1 MVHPQRGLRQS
12 CPLSPYLFILCAEAF
27 SSLIHVAE
35 VAKLIQGIRFS
46 KDLMVLHLFFLDDS
60 LIFCRAA
67 TRDCCSLKEIFNVY
81 SVAFGQCFN
90 FKKSLMLFSPN
101 VCAAIRRV
109 VTEIFG
115 FTVVPAYERY
125 LGLPAMVG
133 RKKRR
138 YFQELQHC
146 VMTKLSGWYTKGFS
160 RGGKEVLI
168 KAVAQAIPSYAM
180 RVFRLPVGFCNE
192 LQRKFTT
199 F

>member
-1 MVHPQRGLRQS
+1 MVHPQKGLRQS

-46 KDLMVLHLFFLDDS
+46 KDLMVSHLFFRDDS

-81 SVAFGQCFN
+81 SAAFGQCFN

-125 LGLPAMVG
+125 LGLPAMFE
-133 RKKRR
+133 RKKKK
-138 YFQELQHC
+138 
-146 VMTKLSGWYTKGFS
+146 VFS
-160 RGGKEVLI
+160 RASTLCHEEVEWVVYKRFFQRGQRSADQSGCPSHSFLCNGGIPVTGGVL
-168 KAVAQAIPSYAM
+168 
-180 RVFRLPVGFCNE
+180 
-192 LQRKFTT
+192 
-199 F
+199 